1 MGAGVN
7 RHARRGRRRAPV
19 CDRSQHALCDS
30 ACACRYHYNVSTD
43 RLLSHVKKGW
53 DQGLFISSATSNAD
67 LWALVMDEATGYSTQ
82 SYKVCDAFLPKTWC
96 MAQWDAGM
104 YITAVA
110 GALSVWGGSRPRSR
124 ARPGHGCRLHT
135 SLSRG
140 TKIRH
145 ACKCVH
151 AGSCTR

>member
-1 MGAGVN
+1 M
-7 RHARRGRRRAPV
+7 AP
-19 CDRSQHALCDS
+19 AP
-30 ACACRYHYNVSTD
+30 CRYHYNVSTD

-82 SYKVCDAFLPKTWC
+82 SFKVCDTFLPKTWC

-110 GALSVWGGSRPRSR
+110 GAQLSCR
-124 ARPGHGCRLHT
+124 AKT
-135 SLSRG
+135 
-140 TKIRH
+140 RH
-145 ACKCVH
+145 ACKRMH
-151 AGSCTR
+151 AGVCTRRLHSPRRLLAARAMIACRRRQRVLPGGDVQRLAMAAAVLQGGREVPL